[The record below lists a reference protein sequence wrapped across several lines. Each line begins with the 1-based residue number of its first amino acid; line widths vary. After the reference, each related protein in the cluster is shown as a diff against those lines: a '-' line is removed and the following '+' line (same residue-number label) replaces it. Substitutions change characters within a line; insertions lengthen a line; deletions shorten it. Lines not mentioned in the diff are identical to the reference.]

1 MAVQLPTEQ
10 RRTIVPAGTW
20 KVDPAHSTVEFAVKH
35 MMIATVKGR
44 FTEFEGTLEVGD
56 DPRGA
61 KAFGTITV
69 ASIDT
74 HEAQRDGHLRSVDFF
89 DAERFPAIRFES
101 KRIEYVE
108 GALFR
113 IVGDLTIR
121 DVSRELDL
129 EAAFQGAGRD
139 PYGDDRV
146 ALEIRGE
153 IDRKDFGLTWNQVL
167 ETGGF
172 LVGDTVKLAVDIS
185 AVKAAAA
192 QAA

>member
-10 RRTIVPAGTW
+10 RGTIVPAGTW

-61 KAFGTITV
+61 KAFGTIPV

-74 HEAQRDGHLRSVDFF
+74 HEAQRDGHLRSADFF

-101 KRIEYVE
+101 KLIEHVD
-108 GALFR
+108 GLFR

-129 EAAFQGAGRD
+129 EATLQGAGRD
-139 PYGDDRV
+139 PYGNERV

-167 ETGGF
+167 EAGGL

-185 AVKAAAA
+185 AVKAASA